1 MTDKKPTRY
10 CEPLIRVLLVKVA
23 KLRAR
28 VRIFKA
34 KNVGPV
40 MRLFKG
46 PRPMTSK
53 RAQARLKKPLKNELK
68 KN

>member
-1 MTDKKPTRY
+1 MK
-10 CEPLIRVLLVKVA
+10 LWVLLVKVA

-28 VRIFKA
+28 VHIFKA

-53 RAQARLKKPLKNELK
+53 RAQARPKKPKKWIKEELMAEEEYRSSK
-68 KN
+68 